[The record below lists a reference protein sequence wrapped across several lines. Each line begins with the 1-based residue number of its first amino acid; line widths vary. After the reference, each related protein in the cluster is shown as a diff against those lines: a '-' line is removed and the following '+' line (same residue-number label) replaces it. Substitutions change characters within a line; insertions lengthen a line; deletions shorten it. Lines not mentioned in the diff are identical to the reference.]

1 MVRMKKILF
10 LFLASLVLVPAGAQD
25 SIRDLL
31 RVNPDYYCGPYT
43 PYYYMPQNY
52 TPAPRGFRPF
62 FVNHIARHGSRTY
75 ISYKVADRLL
85 KELARAREKGCLT
98 TAGLRLEKDLKY
110 LYDYMDGTWGDLT
123 PLGERQHREI
133 ARRMF
138 RNFPEVFKGKGRRV
152 DAISTTV
159 PRSMVSMASFM
170 SELKGLNPN
179 IEMSMQS
186 SDRYRPLL
194 AVSGYSDHRAHIAQ
208 GAYKQ
213 PFEQLARTKS
223 HDRFIASLF
232 KDGGKCLGTDAADF
246 MYDMFSV
253 AMIAPDID
261 CPVSLLGYFDEQE
274 KFDQWELHSLKE
286 YLVKARSVPAGDVA
300 VSIIKK
306 LLEQMLVSSQAA
318 IDGTAPYDA
327 LFRFAHGENTI
338 PLAAVMELDGL
349 GVTEADPAE
358 VYKVWQSFNANPM
371 ATNIQWILY
380 RNRKGEV
387 LIKVLYNERE
397 QRLPSLDQSA
407 APYYRWDDFK
417 RYYTGVKDRLMD
429 LKY

>member
-1 MVRMKKILF
+1 MKRLLFSILA
-10 LFLASLVLVPAGAQD
+10 LLAVLSAGAQD
-25 SIRDLL
+25 SVKNLL
-31 RVNPDYYCGPYT
+31 RANPDYYCGPYA
-43 PYYYMPQNY
+43 PYDYREQSY

-75 ISYKVADRLL
+75 ISYKVADALL
-85 KELARAREKGCLT
+85 EELAQAREKGCLT
-98 TAGLRLEKDLKY
+98 AEGLRLEKDLQY

-133 ARRMF
+133 ARRMY
-138 RNFPEVFKGKGRRV
+138 RNFPEVFGGRECRV
-152 DAISTTV
+152 DAVSTTV

-170 SELKGLNPN
+170 SELKGLNPR
-179 IEMSMQS
+179 IEMNMQS

-213 PFEQLARTKS
+213 PFEQLERSKS
-223 HDRFIASLF
+223 TDRFISSIF
-232 KDGGKCLGTDAADF
+232 KDGGKCLAMDAADF

-253 AMIAPDID
+253 AMIAPNIE
-261 CPVSLLGYFDEQE
+261 CPVSLLGYFDEDE

-286 YLVKARSVPAGDVA
+286 YLVKAKSVPAGDVA

-306 LLEQMLVSSQAA
+306 LFGQMLASSQAA

-349 GVTEADPAE
+349 GVTEEDPAE

-397 QRLPSLDQSA
+397 QSLPSLSQDT
-407 APYYRWDDFK
+407 APYYRWDEFK
-417 RYYTGVKDRLMD
+417 SYYTGVNDRLLD